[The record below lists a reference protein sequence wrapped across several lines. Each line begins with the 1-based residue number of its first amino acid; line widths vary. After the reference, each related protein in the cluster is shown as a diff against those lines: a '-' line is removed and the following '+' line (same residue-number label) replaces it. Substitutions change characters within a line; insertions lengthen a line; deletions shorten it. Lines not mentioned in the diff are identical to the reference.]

1 MYQYN
6 DRLTQLF
13 TKYKY
18 IWLWLQCF
26 DPYLGHR
33 QVYIMNLESV
43 VHVLGFHA
51 KRDPVWFTVL
61 SIINQPTC
69 THLLSN
75 SEFYE

>member
-1 MYQYN
+1 MFQCN

-26 DPYLGHR
+26 DPYLCHR
-33 QVYIMNLESV
+33 QAYKMNLESV
-43 VHVLGFHA
+43 VHVWGFYA

-61 SIINQPTC
+61 FIACKSGNKKKR
-69 THLLSN
+69 
-75 SEFYE
+75 

>member
-18 IWLWLQCF
+18 IWFGLQCF

-33 QVYIMNLESV
+33 QDYIINLESV
-43 VHVLGFHA
+43 VHVWGFSVFHA
-51 KRDPVWFTVL
+51 KRDP
-61 SIINQPTC
+61 
-69 THLLSN
+69 
-75 SEFYE
+75 